1 MPTDH
6 MSHIPAM
13 IQQYKEKKKDI
24 KLQIISVYFSLCS
37 CEGQQVHL
45 ESMSVYVKM

>member
-24 KLQIISVYFSLCS
+24 KLQIIW
-37 CEGQQVHL
+37 
-45 ESMSVYVKM
+45 VYVLVKDNKYI

>member
-24 KLQIISVYFSLCS
+24 KLQIISVCS